1 MFQLHIIIVNKEYN
15 IFISYLKIKGD
26 VFMLFNLTEREM
38 VIAGIGVATGATAV
52 GVTAGIIHASNKK
65 RIEAVT
71 GMSYKDILTKG
82 KINSLQEKVGN
93 CNDAKTA
100 ENYKKKIDK
109 LEAKLTKVA
118 EAVAEPQPETCE
130 SPALV

>member
-1 MFQLHIIIVNKEYN
+1 VNKEYN
-15 IFISYLKIKGD
+15 ISLYLIILKIKGD

-38 VIAGIGVATGATAV
+38 IIAGAGVATGAVAV

-71 GMSYKDILTKG
+71 GMAYKDILIKG
-82 KINSLQEKVGN
+82 KINKLEEKVGN
-93 CNDAKTA
+93 CKDSKTV
-100 ENYKKKIDK
+100 ENYQKKIDK

>member
-1 MFQLHIIIVNKEYN
+1 
-15 IFISYLKIKGD
+15 
-26 VFMLFNLTEREM
+26 MLELTNRELI
-38 VIAGIGVATGATAV
+38 IAGAGVVTGAVVVGTTAV
-52 GVTAGIIHASNKK
+52 IIHSSNKK

-71 GMSYKDILTKG
+71 GMSYKDILNKG
-82 KINSLQEKVGN
+82 KINALQSKIAD

-109 LEAKLTKVA
+109 LESKLSKVA

-130 SPALV
+130 SPALI

>member
-1 MFQLHIIIVNKEYN
+1 
-15 IFISYLKIKGD
+15 
-26 VFMLFNLTEREM
+26 MLFDLTNREL
-38 VIAGIGVATGATAV
+38 IIGGIGVATGGAAV
-52 GVTAGIIHASNKK
+52 GVTAAIIHSSNKK

-71 GMSYKDILTKG
+71 GMSYKDIIVKG
-82 KINSLQEKVGN
+82 KINKLEEKVGN
-93 CNDAKTA
+93 CSNVKTV
-100 ENYKKKIDK
+100 ENYQKKIDK